1 MTEASLIVIG
11 TELTRGIIQDKHTQL
26 VSRELTRLGI
36 HMRSSVVLPDDGSVD
51 AVLSSLVQRKG
62 IIIVTGGL
70 GPTQDDLTRSIIAK
84 AFSRKLV
91 EDPESV
97 EFLKKRLGERF
108 GGSNIKQAYIP
119 EGFDTIPNENG
130 TAPGFYGGTEEVKV
144 IALPGP
150 PREMEPMFTT
160 YVLPLIRK
168 WLDIPEEERDE
179 YSSFITGE
187 SKLEDLCELFG
198 PGLDWGTRFQD
209 YRISLYVS
217 GGSKEVR
224 DRAVQGIS
232 GEVGKYRIV
241 EGNLEAIDILRKTLI
256 ERNMTISCAESCSG
270 GVASDLL
277 SEKPGSSQYFSG
289 SVVSYSPEVK
299 MRVLGVPETL
309 ISEYGTISVE
319 CAKAMAEGVLKATG
333 SDVAFSIT
341 GVAGP
346 DESEGKKV
354 GTVAFGF
361 ASGNGE
367 TQGVMV
373 KLSTWGR
380 LSIRRRASVAAFLL
394 TNSYING
401 EDVESIAKE
410 WKWI

>member
-1 MTEASLIVIG
+1 M
-11 TELTRGIIQDKHTQL
+11 
-26 VSRELTRLGI
+26 
-36 HMRSSVVLPDDGSVD
+36 
-51 AVLSSLVQRKG
+51 
-62 IIIVTGGL
+62 
-70 GPTQDDLTRSIIAK
+70 
-84 AFSRKLV
+84 
-91 EDPESV
+91 
-97 EFLKKRLGERF
+97 
-108 GGSNIKQAYIP
+108 
-119 EGFDTIPNENG
+119 
-130 TAPGFYGGTEEVKV
+130 
-144 IALPGP
+144 
-150 PREMEPMFTT
+150 
-160 YVLPLIRK
+160 
-168 WLDIPEEERDE
+168 
-179 YSSFITGE
+179 
-187 SKLEDLCELFG
+187 
-198 PGLDWGTRFQD
+198 
-209 YRISLYVS
+209 
-217 GGSKEVR
+217 
-224 DRAVQGIS
+224 
-232 GEVGKYRIV
+232 GKYRIV

-319 CAKAMAEGVLKATG
+319 SAKAMAEGVLKATG

>member
-51 AVLSSLVQRKG
+51 AVLSSLVKRRG

-150 PREMEPMFTT
+150 PREMEPMFT
-160 YVLPLIRK
+160 K
-168 WLDIPEEERDE
+168 
-179 YSSFITGE
+179 
-187 SKLEDLCELFG
+187 LFG

-319 CAKAMAEGVLKATG
+319 CAKAMAEGVLKTTG

-361 ASGNGE
+361 ASRNGG
-367 TQGVMV
+367 THGVMV

-410 WKWI
+410 WKCI

>member
-150 PREMEPMFTT
+150 PREMEPMLTT

-168 WLDIPEEERDE
+168 WLDIPQEERDE
-179 YSSFITGE
+179 YSSFITGA

-319 CAKAMAEGVLKATG
+319 SAKAMAEGVLKATG